1 MSASPSPKDGR
12 FIGHRSGRL
21 QNDTVQAWVPP
32 SHADVKAMP
41 PPVAYPFSSLEQMHA
56 ASEEDAR
63 KKRAEE
69 DTRTKLL
76 EKVREEKTRRKKRKE
91 GQKKAGEEGDRTE
104 KIRSTEKVKE
114 EQNIA
119 AGVRGEDEEI
129 EQLGSGDP
137 DAATAP
143 GVASEKTE
151 EIAPGVVPEKPEK
164 VTGGVE
170 TTGKR
175 DVSIDPEE
183 KQDGRKHPKTP
194 HEMILNRIQQMVRE
208 RPDDAA
214 KLIRTMLVEEEDGQE
229 ESGQTE
235 MGIPLQQKVAIVM
248 VALGEEISGEVM
260 KHLSD
265 YEIEEITQ
273 AIAALTSITTD
284 LIDQMLGEFEQHLL
298 AGEWI
303 SQGGVDF
310 ARSALERAVGPRK
323 TQEILER
330 VTTRVSSGFYMLKN
344 VAPDQIAPFISHEH
358 PQTVALILSQL
369 DSSQASGILSH
380 LPESTQI
387 DVAYRIATM
396 ENITPN
402 VIRQIEEALESSLR
416 DMLGGNQDVGGPK
429 VIADMLNVI
438 GSSVSRN
445 ILGGVEKVDAEVAES
460 LRSFTVDQGLERVRN
475 QILAMR
481 RADDLQKV
489 VTQIE
494 EELARMGVEFGLFHL
509 CLMDEGAD
517 TVWVVSVEP
526 ESGTVELVSLELYA
540 EQAQNLIARQQEGS
554 PWQRGLS
561 AAEKKA
567 WNALLPEGMSVAA
580 GTVRGLDVPFGSG
593 TLALSRGWVR
603 ESTPFTQWEIGRV
616 QDFVEVVDLAHARFR
631 DFQEATQAQ
640 SRFIAELEATNA
652 QLREAKDA
660 AELANQ
666 AKSQFLAN
674 ISHEIRT
681 PMNAI
686 LGYAQ
691 ILQHSAEL
699 TDDHR
704 KAVGTIQHSGEHL
717 LRLINEVLD
726 ISKIEAGRME
736 LHPTD
741 FDLLLLLQNLSVM
754 FELRCREQGLGWKL
768 DVPTGA
774 SLPVH
779 GDEAKL
785 MQVLI
790 NLLGN
795 AIKFTEQGEV
805 TLKVSR
811 QEDGRYTFA
820 VTDTGQ
826 GISQEEQAVL
836 FQPFQ
841 QGEAG
846 VREGGGTGLGLAV
859 SQRLLELMDSRLEL
873 ASERGKGS
881 QFFFTVELPSA
892 SGAVSRPADV
902 DWNRMEGLAP
912 GCTVK
917 ALVADDIEEN
927 RAVLTQ
933 LLREIGV
940 EVVLAVDGEDAVE
953 MVRRERPQI
962 VYMDIRMPRMDG
974 MEAMQRIGDELGEE
988 RPRIAAVSAST
999 LEHER
1004 QKYLESGFDAF
1015 IGKPVRVETLY
1026 ASLVELLDVEFA
1038 FSGEEADEG
1047 TGEPVEVDLTGLHLP
1062 AELHEQLR
1070 ESAELSSVTELRQVL
1085 EQVAQLGEAE
1095 GRLAEHLRELNQNFA
1110 MDEILEILEKI
1121 EKR

>member
-1 MSASPSPKDGR
+1 MET
-12 FIGHRSGRL
+12 RSGQSDERRVLGHGTDVLKGATAEPWTPPPHSGLEALPGLSAYPAFDAVDPKAEAPPVSDESGPDTTRSFASIPSFPSADELPSYL
-21 QNDTVQAWVPP
+21 QEDTPQAFFFRHPEDTVAVLRALVAERETGAGGTDAELEPQQLVPVFMV
-32 SHADVKAMP
+32 SAGKLVAGKLFRYMNSKEVDRAVEGIADLDSIPNRTAQELLATVRQRLEAGDFAQRGGRDFAVAALEGAMD
-41 PPVAYPFSSLEQMHA
+41 EQ
-56 ASEEDAR
+56 DAR
-63 KKRAEE
+63 
-69 DTRTKLL
+69 
-76 EKVREEKTRRKKRKE
+76 
-91 GQKKAGEEGDRTE
+91 
-104 KIRSTEKVKE
+104 
-114 EQNIA
+114 
-119 AGVRGEDEEI
+119 
-129 EQLGSGDP
+129 
-137 DAATAP
+137 
-143 GVASEKTE
+143 
-151 EIAPGVVPEKPEK
+151 
-164 VTGGVE
+164 
-170 TTGKR
+170 
-175 DVSIDPEE
+175 
-183 KQDGRKHPKTP
+183 
-194 HEMILNRIQQMVRE
+194 
-208 RPDDAA
+208 
-214 KLIRTMLVEEEDGQE
+214 
-229 ESGQTE
+229 ES
-235 MGIPLQQKVAIVM
+235 
-248 VALGEEISGEVM
+248 
-260 KHLSD
+260 
-265 YEIEEITQ
+265 
-273 AIAALTSITTD
+273 
-284 LIDQMLGEFEQHLL
+284 
-298 AGEWI
+298 
-303 SQGGVDF
+303 
-310 ARSALERAVGPRK
+310 
-323 TQEILER
+323 LER
-330 VTTRVSSGFYMLKN
+330 VAPETRTSFSRLIEAAPEQ
-344 VAPDQIAPFISHEH
+344 VASFMVHEH
-358 PQTVALILSQL
+358 PQTIALILSQM
-369 DSSQASGILSH
+369 DARQAAGVIDY
-380 LPESTQI
+380 LPARMQP
-387 DVAYRIATM
+387 DVLYRIANL
-396 ENITPN
+396 ENITPA
-402 VIRQIEEALESSLR
+402 VIDQLGESLEDFLLEALSGYQE
-416 DMLGGNQDVGGPK
+416 VGGTK
-429 VIADMLNVI
+429 VAADILNLSQGSIA
-438 GSSVSRN
+438 SR
-445 ILGGVEKVDAEVAES
+445 ILEEIDGRDQELAES
-460 LRSFTVDQGLERVRN
+460 LRSFSVNLALERIRRIVT
-475 QILAMR
+475 AMSSSG
-481 RADDLQKV
+481 DFQKV
-489 VTQIE
+489 LTALMQ
-494 EELARMGVEFGLFHL
+494 ELRRMGLRFDGFQFRIVSK
-509 CLMDEGAD
+509 DE
-517 TVWVVSVEP
+517 
-526 ESGTVELVSLELYA
+526 
-540 EQAQNLIARQQEGS
+540 NLIQVVREAGEEMVEVVPLMESEPPQGYAARLGS
-554 PWQRGLS
+554 LPWERELEI
-561 AAEKKA
+561 AEKDA
-567 WNALLPEGMSVAA
+567 WIALQREGEEPFDRAA
-580 GTVRGLDVPFGSG
+580 TVRGLDVPFGSG

-603 ESTPFTQWEIGRV
+603 EGTPFTSWEIGRV
-616 QDFVEVVDLAHARFR
+616 QDFVEVVDLAYARFR
-631 DFQEATQAQ
+631 DFLEATQAQ
-640 SRFIAELEATNA
+640 NRFIAQLEATNA

-859 SQRLLELMDSRLEL
+859 SQRLLELMDSQLEL
-873 ASERGKGS
+873 ASETGKGS
-881 QFFFTVELPSA
+881 QFSFTVDLPPA
-892 SGAVSRPADV
+892 SGEIASREEV
-902 DWNRMEGLAP
+902 DWSRVEGLAP
-912 GCTVK
+912 GCAVK

-974 MEAMQRIGDELGEE
+974 MEAMQRIGEELGEE

-1026 ASLVELLDVEFA
+1026 GSLVELLGVEFA
-1038 FSGEEADEG
+1038 FAEEEADKDE
-1047 TGEPVEVDLTGLHLP
+1047 TSPVELNLLSLHLP
-1062 AELHEQLR
+1062 AELHDQLR

-1095 GRLAEHLRELNQNFA
+1095 GRLAEHLRELSQDFA
-1110 MDEILEILEKI
+1110 MDDILDILDNV